1 MEKVFWEND
10 KGVIF
15 NKYRA
20 IARTEIAPG
29 IMSYEN
35 VIPEEIFKTFVVDL
49 EEGMSSAKIEWFAAQ
64 VKNGVGDGVASNV
77 DTKSRDTQTINIPYS
92 EIEKDDYSDIKATF
106 YTSMAN
112 LFLENLVP
120 IEINYQNNYGI
131 GSSWHDSY
139 QILKYGV
146 GQKFTN
152 HIDDHPDYH
161 RRVSTLY
168 YLNDNY
174 SGGELNFPRFN
185 LSFKPKANQM
195 IVFPST
201 YVYNH
206 SVSPV
211 IEGERYAVVSWLR

>member
-1 MEKVFWEND
+1 MEKTFWETD
-10 KGVIF
+10 KGIIF

-20 IARTEIAPG
+20 IERTEIAPG

-35 VIPEEIFKTFVVDL
+35 VIPKEIFETLVADL
-49 EEGMSSAKIEWFAAQ
+49 EEGMSSAKIEWNAAQ
-64 VKNGVGDGVASNV
+64 VKSGIGDQVETAV

-92 EIEKDDYSDIKATF
+92 EKEKDDFSDIGATF

-112 LFLENLVP
+112 LFLENLIP
-120 IEINYQNNYGI
+120 LEINYQNNYGI
-131 GSSWHDSY
+131 SCLWHDSY

-161 RRVSTLY
+161 RRISTLY
-168 YLNDNY
+168 YINDEY
-174 SGGELNFPRFN
+174 YGGEINFPRFN

-195 IVFPST
+195 IIFPST

-211 IEGERYAVVSWLR
+211 TEGERYAVVSWMR

>member
-1 MEKVFWEND
+1 MEKVFWED
-10 KGVIF
+10 KTELVF
-15 NKYRA
+15 NKYRPVT
-20 IARTEIAPG
+20 RTEIAPG

-35 VIPEEIFKTFVVDL
+35 VIPKEVFDTFVVDL
-49 EEGMSSAKIEWFAAQ
+49 EEGIDSAKIEWGAAK
-64 VKNGVGDGVASNV
+64 VKTGVGDKVETAV
-77 DTKSRDTQTINIPYS
+77 DTESRDTQTINIPYS
-92 EIEKDDYSDIKATF
+92 QTEKNDYSSIVSTF

-112 LFLENLVP
+112 LFLENLIPLEV
-120 IEINYQNNYGI
+120 NYQNNY
-131 GSSWHDSY
+131 SVTYSWHDSY

-161 RRVSTLY
+161 RRISTLY

-195 IVFPST
+195 IIFPST

-211 IEGERYAVVSWLR
+211 TEGERYAVVSWMR

>member
-1 MEKVFWEND
+1 MEKIFWEND
-10 KGVIF
+10 KGIIF

-20 IARTEIAPG
+20 IERTEIAPG
-29 IMSYEN
+29 IMCYEN
-35 VIPEEIFKTFVVDL
+35 VIPEETFKTVVVDL
-49 EEGMSSAKIEWFAAQ
+49 EEGMQSARIEWLAAQ
-64 VKNGVGDGVASNV
+64 VKTGVGDAVESNV
-77 DTKSRDTQTINIPYS
+77 DTK
-92 EIEKDDYSDIKATF
+92 
-106 YTSMAN
+106 
-112 LFLENLVP
+112 NLVP
-120 IEINYQNNYGI
+120 LEINYQNSYGI
-131 GSSWHDSY
+131 GCSWHDSY

-195 IVFPST
+195 VIFPST

-211 IEGERYAVVSWLR
+211 TEGERYAVVSWLR

>member
-1 MEKVFWEND
+1 MEKTFWENN
-10 KGVIF
+10 KTIVF
-15 NKYRA
+15 NKDRS
-20 IARTEIAPG
+20 IERIEIAPG

-35 VIPEEIFKTFVVDL
+35 VIPKEIFDTMVIDL
-49 EEGMSSAKIEWFAAQ
+49 EEGMQSAKIEWHAAS
-64 VKNGVGDGVASNV
+64 VKTGVGDSVETNV
-77 DTKSRDTQTINIPYS
+77 DTSSRDTQTISIPFS
-92 EIEKDDYSDIKATF
+92 EIEKDDYSSIGTTF
-106 YTSMAN
+106 YTSISN
-112 LFLENLVP
+112 IFLENLVP
-120 IEINYQNNYGI
+120 LELNYQNNYTMHCT
-131 GSSWHDSY
+131 WHDSY

-174 SGGELNFPRFN
+174 QGGEINFPRFN

-211 IEGERYAVVSWLR
+211 TEGERYAVVSWLR